1 MWPIDV
7 VFGKNGAFYFRYD
20 HVTRWTI
27 RRCAGDEAMRKQH
40 RAQLNPI
47 ASDTLAAVPG
57 CAIAADQQYR
67 ETDLAIDF
75 CKDVPPLPDA
85 VEKNRCTD
93 TRAA

>member
-20 HVTRWTI
+20 HVTRGTI

-57 CAIAADQQYR
+57 CAIAADQQ
-67 ETDLAIDF
+67 
-75 CKDVPPLPDA
+75 
-85 VEKNRCTD
+85 
-93 TRAA
+93 